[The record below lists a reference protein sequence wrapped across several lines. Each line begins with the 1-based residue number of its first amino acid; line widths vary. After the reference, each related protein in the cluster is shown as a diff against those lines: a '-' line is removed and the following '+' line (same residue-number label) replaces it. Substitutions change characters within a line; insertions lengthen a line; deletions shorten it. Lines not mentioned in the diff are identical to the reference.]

1 MLFSVLVPVY
11 NVKTYLE
18 QCLDSIL
25 TQDLQDYEVIIIDD
39 GSTDGS
45 GLICDKYKEK
55 YPKKITVK
63 HKKNEGLI
71 MARRDAIKLAKGEYL
86 IFCDSDDFFEP
97 GAFSILK
104 DKVGKYH
111 TDIILYDLYLFY
123 TNTGKSIN
131 FNQEKYLV
139 EPNTVQNDI
148 SILRNCLLDRHYCV
162 WAMHCKCVRRSCVLP
177 DANYFALKHIQYG
190 EDTLQSIEIFSRAKN
205 FVYVPEKIYNY
216 RAMSGMT
223 KRLPQKYIEDFY
235 QIGDVLEREKDK
247 WNLDNFDRN
256 LSYYYLNVAHFLLI
270 NMSTNDVDYS
280 TTKSMLKKVR
290 QQPKFINS
298 WLELKND
305 KMLSPK
311 RRSLMALLYH
321 RRYLL
326 LYILIY
332 IRKTIKAK

>member
-104 DKVGKYH
+104 DKVSKYH

-148 SILRNCLLDRHYCV
+148 SILRNCLFDRHYCV

-247 WNLDNFDRN
+247 WNLDNFDRY

-270 NMSTNDVDYS
+270 NMSTNDEDYS

-298 WLELKND
+298 WLELKSD

-332 IRKTIKAK
+332 IRKAIKAK